1 VTDEVRLHFD
11 RADSCLAE
19 ADVLFQGQWYAAAV
33 ARAYYAMFHAA
44 TAALLHRD
52 IRRRSHK
59 GLISAFGQ
67 FVVKPGHVEARLHKS
82 FAEAFDLR
90 QQSDYQPLVDLTE
103 QQTSKVLT
111 RASDFVAACKNLVNS

>member
-1 VTDEVRLHFD
+1 M
-11 RADSCLAE
+11 
-19 ADVLFQGQWYAAAV
+19 LFQGRWYAAAV

-67 FVVKPGHVEARLHKS
+67 FLVKPGHVEAGLHKS

-90 QQSDYQPLVDLTE
+90 QHSDYQPLVDLTE
-103 QQTSKVLT
+103 NQANEVLA
-111 RASDFVAACKNLVNS
+111 RATKFVAACKGLVS

>member
-1 VTDEVRLHFD
+1 MTEEVRLHFE
-11 RADSCLAE
+11 RAETCLAE
-19 ADVLFQGQWYAAAV
+19 ADTLLDASWAAAAV

-44 TAALLHRD
+44 AAALLDRD

-67 FVVKPGHVEARLHKS
+67 FLVKPGHLDMAYHKS

-90 QQSDYQPLVDLTE
+90 RESDYQPLVDLTD
-103 QQTSKVLT
+103 QQAAEVLK
-111 RASDFVAACKNLVNS
+111 RAAEFVAACRKLVS